1 MGTEYQVYEMLQ
13 ALKGAIV
20 EHEERI
26 ATLEEKLGMRKAPE
40 PKQQ

>member
-1 MGTEYQVYEMLQ
+1 MMEYQVYELIT
-13 ALKGAIV
+13 ALKNAII

-26 ATLEEKLGMRKAPE
+26 AHLEEKLGMRKPTE